1 VTVWRHA
8 EAAAAGHDASRP
20 ITVGGRK
27 ALQSS
32 VEVFI
37 RWLESAGVVP
47 VTSLFYSPYLRTR
60 ETAELL
66 CSWCLPAHAEA
77 DDRLVPGARVED
89 VAALVDPEREH
100 VLLVS
105 HQPLVSALI
114 SLWCDDATLAPLAPG
129 GSTTMNLLCAAR
141 GGAPALSRA
150 RADWL
155 VMGGLC
161 GVACGE

>member
-8 EAAAAGHDASRP
+8 EAAAAGHDVSRP
-20 ITVGGRK
+20 ITAGGKK

-32 VEVFI
+32 AEAFI
-37 RWLESAGVVP
+37 RWRESAGVAS
-47 VTSLFYSPYLRTR
+47 VTTLFYRPYLRTR

-66 CSWCLPAHAEA
+66 RHWCLPAHAEA
-77 DDRLVPGARVED
+77 DDRLVPGACLED
-89 VAALVDPEREH
+89 GAALVDPERAH

-114 SLWCDDATLAPLAPG
+114 ALWCDDASLPPLAPG

-141 GGAPALSRA
+141 GGAELLRHCPEPAQT
-150 RADWL
+150 DW
-155 VMGGLC
+155 
-161 GVACGE
+161 